1 MKMKLSII
9 IPVFNEEKNIK
20 TVISQVKNVPV
31 EMEKEIIIVDDGS
44 KDKTRIILQSYNKD
58 LSIKIIL
65 QPKNLGKGSAIR
77 RGLEEATGD
86 FVLIQDADREYL
98 VSDYSKILKP
108 FLAQKAQVVY
118 GSRFLGN
125 ISGMR
130 WQNRLANKILTAT
143 TNLLYGTRITDE
155 ATAYKAFRR
164 DFIQKIPLKCQRF
177 EFCPEVT
184 AKIAKKGFKIYEVP
198 ITYHGRSSKDGKKIK
213 LKDAFEAFWTLVKY
227 RFKD

>member
-143 TNLLYGTRITDE
+143 ANLLYGIKITDE